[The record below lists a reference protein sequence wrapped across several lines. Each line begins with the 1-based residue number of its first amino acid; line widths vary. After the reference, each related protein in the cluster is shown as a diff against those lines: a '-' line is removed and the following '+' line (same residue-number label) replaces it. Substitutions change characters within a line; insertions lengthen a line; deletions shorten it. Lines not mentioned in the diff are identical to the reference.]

1 MAKENTESSKD
12 GRKALMVVLNQAVRI
27 PGMKVDRE
35 RFLREQFAS
44 APRQVIDDIVK
55 RGPLAAGCDRKI
67 LLKMARQIVLKRT
80 GQSTGASFLAG
91 VPGGFTMAATIPA
104 DVAQFYA
111 FVLKTAQEIA
121 YLYGEEDFW
130 EAVLPDDGV
139 IGNQLLLYLGVM
151 LGLTGASSAVRLIS
165 TQLGKSV
172 LKRLP
177 QKALTKGV
185 IYPIVKS
192 VAKTLSVKMTKKVF
206 ATGVSKAVPII
217 GGALSGGITWTTM
230 RPMGMHLIS
239 VMDGAHFGYSQSDA
253 DRDYKTV
260 LDLDM
265 VNSQTSEN
273 PQASETSNTP
283 TDSEDAET
291 SDALTVPG
299 VAENSD
305 DSADLADADR
315 SDGYRLT

>member
-1 MAKENTESSKD
+1 MAKENTEGSKD
-12 GRKALMVVLNQAVRI
+12 GRKALMVMLKQAVRI

-55 RGPLAAGCDRKI
+55 KGPVAAGCDRKV
-67 LLKMARQIVLKRT
+67 LYKMARQIVLKRT

-91 VPGGFTMAATIPA
+91 VPGGITMVATIPTDA
-104 DVAQFYA
+104 AQFYA
-111 FVLKTAQEIA
+111 FAFITAQEIA

-130 EAVLPDDGV
+130 EGVLPDDEV

-151 LGLTGASSAVRLIS
+151 LGAAGASSAVRLIS
-165 TQLGKSV
+165 TQLGKSA

-192 VAKTLSVKMTKKVF
+192 VAKTMSVKMTKNVF
-206 ATGVSKAVPII
+206 AKGVSKAVPII
-217 GGALSGGITWTTM
+217 GGVVSGGITWTTM

-239 VMDGAHFGYSQSDA
+239 VMDEAHFGYSQSDA
-253 DRDYKTV
+253 DRDYKKV
-260 LDLDM
+260 LDLGM
-265 VNSQTSEN
+265 INSQTSGN
-273 PQASETSNTP
+273 PQASETLNTP
-283 TDSEDAET
+283 ADSEDVET
-291 SDALTVPG
+291 SDALTVLEIS
-299 VAENSD
+299 ENSD
-305 DSADLADADR
+305 DSADLEDADG
-315 SDGYRLT
+315 SDGL